1 MENNNSRRKLTKAE
15 MEVMNVLWDGD
26 GGLSINDVIEQY
38 PDPKPAY
45 TTVAT
50 FLKILEQ
57 KGYVEHF
64 KKDGVGR
71 SFYFL
76 PTMTREKY
84 TTQVLNDVKNT
95 LFGNSAKKLFSFFV
109 QMEQFSDEDIQ
120 ELLQM
125 VKLATPTDENYPN
138 TLPQ

>member
-15 MEVMNVLWDGD
+15 MEVMNVLWEGD

-76 PTMTREKY
+76 HTMTREKY

>member
-1 MENNNSRRKLTKAE
+1 MKEKKYRALTNGE
-15 MEVMNVLWDGD
+15 MEVMNILWDNNRS
-26 GGLSINDVIEQY
+26 LTINEMLDLF

-50 FLKILEQ
+50 LLKILEQ

-95 LFGNSAKKLFSFFV
+95 LFGNSAKKLFSFFI
-109 QMEQFSDEDIQ
+109 QMEQFSDEDVQ